1 MLIKSFSIYN
11 FLNYDYYT
19 INFDK
24 FSTIKDVNV
33 LKSLYVFKYL
43 ITLSEDHPEL
53 ASLVTNEVKPK
64 QDEETIF
71 KLAVEVNSETYTYQ
85 LNVFNNEITFEE
97 FTNNNKLIY
106 QRANN
111 EIVLEEEPFIWNCE
125 NGKYKPFLNTCATS
139 SNEPST
145 HFFYFM
151 KEGLEGMAEW
161 ISSSLN
167 DLVKNLFN
175 DEPDE
180 LLLLIRNINI
190 YNNNNSYT
198 TLKYPM
204 DVEILNELTNFN
216 FKNLMELRTRKFLK
230 LNIFITWLSV
240 IQGGILVIDDSD
252 LLEFE
257 EYINN
262 YVNYLNNI
270 QVLMI
275 K

>member
-71 KLAVEVNSETYTYQ
+71 KLEVEVNSETYTYQ

-190 YNNNNSYT
+190 YNNNSYT